1 MTLKIIASQCTSC
14 SACEPECPNVAI
26 YEKNGTFVIN
36 PKKCTECIGHFD
48 VPQCAAVCPV
58 DCCVPDPN
66 HVESE
71 ELLFQRAKEIHPERA
86 FADLGATTSHFRK

>member
-26 YEKNGTFVIN
+26 YEKNGTFIID

-58 DCCVPDPN
+58 DDTCVIDNAYPRYQAP
-66 HVESE
+66 
-71 ELLFQRAKEIHPERA
+71 A
-86 FADLGATTSHFRK
+86 